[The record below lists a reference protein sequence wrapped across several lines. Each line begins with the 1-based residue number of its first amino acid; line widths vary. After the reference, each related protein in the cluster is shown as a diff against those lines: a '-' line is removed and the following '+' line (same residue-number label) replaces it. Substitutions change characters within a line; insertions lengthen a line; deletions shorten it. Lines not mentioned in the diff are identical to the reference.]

1 MGYNRFYLII
11 LFRVLLMVI
20 TCLTLGFI
28 VFLKQYWFSVF
39 GLVVLLIIQVFSLV
53 AFLNKSNDFVARF
66 VNYLRE
72 ENTNFQIPEKYN
84 KPPYENLIRS
94 LHETGLFVKKAMLM
108 KEYQHHYLQYII
120 NNVGVGLIVFL
131 RDGKIDL
138 MNPIAR
144 QLLNIRTISHIY
156 ELKSVDESLEHLLL
170 TITPGEDRVH
180 KVLINSQLS
189 FLSFKAT
196 EFKISDKSYKLV
208 AFSNIREELD
218 QKELESWQ
226 TLIRVLSHEL
236 MNTITPV
243 NSLTRSLMKM
253 YHNTSVQENSVITQD
268 TRTGLELISERV
280 TELVKLVD
288 RYKLL
293 SRIPVPDFKDVD
305 ISEVTEKICRL
316 LSTEAIEKQI
326 SINFRNISGK
336 GKSVPAD
343 AQMIS
348 QVLNNV
354 LRNAMEEAS
363 HANKKIIDVYV
374 VRNGNRMEVNI
385 TDYGKGILPDE
396 MEKIFIPFYTT
407 RENGSGIGLSL
418 SRQIMRLHK
427 GSIKAVSV
435 PDSYT
440 TFTISL

>member
-1 MGYNRFYLII
+1 
-11 LFRVLLMVI
+11 
-20 TCLTLGFI
+20 
-28 VFLKQYWFSVF
+28 
-39 GLVVLLIIQVFSLV
+39 
-53 AFLNKSNDFVARF
+53 
-66 VNYLRE
+66 
-72 ENTNFQIPEKYN
+72 
-84 KPPYENLIRS
+84 
-94 LHETGLFVKKAMLM
+94 MLM
-108 KEYQHHYLQYII
+108 KEYQHLYLQYII

>member
-1 MGYNRFYLII
+1 
-11 LFRVLLMVI
+11 
-20 TCLTLGFI
+20 
-28 VFLKQYWFSVF
+28 
-39 GLVVLLIIQVFSLV
+39 
-53 AFLNKSNDFVARF
+53 
-66 VNYLRE
+66 
-72 ENTNFQIPEKYN
+72 
-84 KPPYENLIRS
+84 
-94 LHETGLFVKKAMLM
+94 
-108 KEYQHHYLQYII
+108 
-120 NNVGVGLIVFL
+120 
-131 RDGKIDL
+131 
-138 MNPIAR
+138 
-144 QLLNIRTISHIY
+144 
-156 ELKSVDESLEHLLL
+156 
-170 TITPGEDRVH
+170 
-180 KVLINSQLS
+180 
-189 FLSFKAT
+189 
-196 EFKISDKSYKLV
+196 
-208 AFSNIREELD
+208 
-218 QKELESWQ
+218 
-226 TLIRVLSHEL
+226 
-236 MNTITPV
+236 
-243 NSLTRSLMKM
+243 M